1 MQEVCTFY
9 VIVTDKS
16 YFFMFTPVS
25 LNKIESPYCVHLCLF
40 VCLCVCLYV
49 CCVYIMTA
57 FVELVLCFNRGE
69 ARFLLLLL
77 CCKPHAS

>member
-9 VIVTDKS
+9 IIVTDKS
-16 YFFMFTPVS
+16 YFFISTPVS
-25 LNKIESPYCVHLCLF
+25 LNKIESPYCVHLC
-40 VCLCVCLYV
+40 VYVSVCLYV

-57 FVELVLCFNRGE
+57 FVELVLCFNLGE
-69 ARFLLLLL
+69 ARSLLLLL